1 MSLVEKKALVIFG
14 ITIALWAIDT
24 RQIHLFGFQL
34 SLVMVAI
41 LSAALFFM
49 PYLGILKWKEAKISW
64 NLLIFACGAYAA
76 GVALDETGVAA
87 WGLNALFAHLGIENM
102 SFTVIFAVIMLIA
115 SFSHFIF
122 TSKTVRTI
130 ILIPTIIGIA
140 NATGINPVA
149 LALPAA
155 FCISDTITLPPH
167 SKVNLIYYN
176 TGFFNV
182 LEQML
187 YGTLVLLAKWGL
199 MIIASLTWFRFI
211 GLV

>member
-1 MSLVEKKALVIFG
+1 
-14 ITIALWAIDT
+14 
-24 RQIHLFGFQL
+24 
-34 SLVMVAI
+34 
-41 LSAALFFM
+41 
-49 PYLGILKWKEAKISW
+49 
-64 NLLIFACGAYAA
+64 
-76 GVALDETGVAA
+76 
-87 WGLNALFAHLGIENM
+87 M